1 MGYELKQPWSLFKA
15 LTKNENGV
23 LYGENNL
30 PKNLIKKVKKQNYE
44 IDQAFFK
51 TFLTVENENVIKK
64 VEIAPLTTN

>member
-1 MGYELKQPWSLFKA
+1 MGYELKQPWNLFKA
-15 LTKNENGV
+15 LTKNENSV

-30 PKNLIKKVKKQNYE
+30 PKNLIKKVKRQNYK
-44 IDQAFFK
+44 IDRAFFK

>member
-1 MGYELKQPWSLFKA
+1 M
-15 LTKNENGV
+15 

-30 PKNLIKKVKKQNYE
+30 PKNLIKKVKRQNYE

-51 TFLTVENENVIKK
+51 TFLTAENENVIKK